1 MVTEAHVCVKNSP
14 KIVTCGCLQFR
25 VEFSG
30 HNGGELVGNCP
41 ITIGTLHDERRSAA
55 ARRRTWNPNNY
66 TMSGG
71 GDPAALDGNQYETV
85 VGDLDMDDVELQ
97 EEVMDRFRHPIE
109 LGEVRQN
116 ILYEDF
122 DERL

>member
-1 MVTEAHVCVKNSP
+1 MVALV
-14 KIVTCGCLQFR
+14 QFK

-30 HNGGELVGNCP
+30 HNGGGELVGSCA
-41 ITIGTLHDERRSAA
+41 ITIGTIHDERRSAA
-55 ARRRTWNPNNY
+55 ARRRMWNPSNY
-66 TMSGG
+66 TVGG
-71 GDPAALDGNQYETV
+71 GAGAGAGDTADTQYDTV
-85 VGDLDMDDVELQ
+85 MADLDMDDVELH

-109 LGEVRQN
+109 PGEVRQN

>member
-1 MVTEAHVCVKNSP
+1 VYRKLVFGAHR
-14 KIVTCGCLQFR
+14 CLQFK
-25 VEFSG
+25 VEFNG
-30 HNGGELVGNCP
+30 HNGGEVVGNCP
-41 ITIGTLHDERRSAA
+41 ITIGTIHDERRSAA

-66 TMSGG
+66 TVGG
-71 GDPAALDGNQYETV
+71 GDPAALENHYETV
-85 VGDLDMDDVELQ
+85 MGDLDMDDVELQ

-109 LGEVRQN
+109 PGEVRQN

>member
-1 MVTEAHVCVKNSP
+1 MQF
-14 KIVTCGCLQFR
+14 KI
-25 VEFSG
+25 EFSG
-30 HNGGELVGNCP
+30 RGGGELTGSCP
-41 ITIGTLHDERRSAA
+41 ITIGTIHDERRSAA

-66 TMSGG
+66 TVG
-71 GDPAALDGNQYETV
+71 GDDPTVIENQYEMV
-85 VGDLDMDDVELQ
+85 IGDVDMDDVELH

-109 LGEVRQN
+109 PGEVRKN